1 MKTYFSKV
9 DKAAFEGEIDSKKT
23 GLFILKNDN
32 GLEMSVTNFGARVV
46 ELFVPDRNGDFA
58 DVVLG
63 HASLDKYVNFPGER
77 FYGATIGRFGNRIAG
92 GKFTLNG
99 KEYTLPQNDGNN
111 CLHGGIKGFDMKVW
125 DILEIAPDMLKFGLV
140 SPDGDQG
147 FPAELKVT
155 MTYRLTS
162 DNRFEVEHLAE
173 SDADTVVNLTHH
185 SFFNLRGEGNGDV
198 NAHIMQINADKYTP
212 VKSDLIPTGEIA
224 DVSGPPFDFRSPTP
238 IGARVN
244 DENEQLARGRGYDH
258 NWVLGNFTG
267 AVRLVASLYD
277 PASGRKMEILTD
289 QPGIQFY
296 SGNFF
301 NDGSCGKFGRKIG
314 YRGAVALETQHFPD
328 APNHPQFPSTL
339 LRPGETYTQTCI
351 YRFCVCP

>member
-32 GLEMSVTNFGARVV
+32 GLELSVTNFGARVV
-46 ELFVPDRNGDFA
+46 ELFVPDRNG

-173 SDADTVVNLTHH
+173 SDAD
-185 SFFNLRGEGNGDV
+185 
-198 NAHIMQINADKYTP
+198 KYTP

-224 DVSGPPFDFRSPTP
+224 DVSGTPFDFRSPTP

-258 NWVLGNFTG
+258 NWVLNRKIPEALEFAAKVLEPDSGRVLEVYTTEPAMQFYGGNFLNG
-267 AVRLVASLYD
+267 E
-277 PASGRKMEILTD
+277 M
-289 QPGIQFY
+289 
-296 SGNFF
+296 
-301 NDGSCGKFGRKIG
+301 GKNGKPYI
-314 YRGAVALETQHFPD
+314 YRGAFALETQHFPD
-328 APNHPQFPSTL
+328 SPNQPEFPSTL
-339 LRPGETYTQTCI
+339 LRAGEKYCH
-351 YRFCVCP
+351 VCSYNFSVE

>member
-32 GLEMSVTNFGARVV
+32 GLELSVTNFGARVV
-46 ELFVPDRNGDFA
+46 ELFVPDRNGNFA

-147 FPAELKVT
+147 FPGEARIRVT
-155 MTYRLTS
+155 YTLQADGLEIVY
-162 DNRFEVEHLAE
+162 
-173 SDADTVVNLTHH
+173 DASCNQDTVFNMTNHTY
-185 SFFNLRGEGNGDV
+185 FNLAGHDHPEAAMDQVLTLPGRYFNPDDAEN
-198 NAHIMQINADKYTP
+198 
-212 VKSDLIPTGEIA
+212 IPTGEQRRV
-224 DVSGPPFDFRSPTP
+224 DGTPMDFRSPKP
-238 IGARVN
+238 IGQDLHADYEPLHLQN
-244 DENEQLARGRGYDH
+244 GYDH
-258 NWVLGNFTG
+258 NFEVYTNPCAIL
-267 AVRLVASLYD
+267 SD
-277 PASGRKMEILTD
+277 PESGRTLAISTD
-289 QPGIQFY
+289 CPGIQLY
-296 SGNFF
+296 SGNFL
-301 NDGSCGKFGRKIG
+301 DTTGKGGVHYGKNSG
-314 YRGAVALETQHFPD
+314 VALETQFAPD
-328 APNHPQFPSTL
+328 SLHHPDWPQPVTPAGTVYHSRTFYKLSW
-339 LRPGETYTQTCI
+339 
-351 YRFCVCP
+351 

>member
-1 MKTYFSKV
+1 
-9 DKAAFEGEIDSKKT
+9 
-23 GLFILKNDN
+23 
-32 GLEMSVTNFGARVV
+32 
-46 ELFVPDRNGDFA
+46 
-58 DVVLG
+58 
-63 HASLDKYVNFPGER
+63 
-77 FYGATIGRFGNRIAG
+77 
-92 GKFTLNG
+92 
-99 KEYTLPQNDGNN
+99 
-111 CLHGGIKGFDMKVW
+111 MKVW

-224 DVSGPPFDFRSPTP
+224 DVSGTPFDFRSPTP

-258 NWVLGNFTG
+258 NWVLNRKIPEALEFAAKVLEPDSGRVLEVYTTEPAMQFYGGNFLNG
-267 AVRLVASLYD
+267 E
-277 PASGRKMEILTD
+277 M
-289 QPGIQFY
+289 
-296 SGNFF
+296 
-301 NDGSCGKFGRKIG
+301 GKNGKPYI
-314 YRGAVALETQHFPD
+314 YRGAFALETQHFPD
-328 APNHPQFPSTL
+328 SPNQPEFPSTL
-339 LRPGETYTQTCI
+339 LRAGEKYCH
-351 YRFCVCP
+351 VCSYNFSVE

>member
-32 GLEMSVTNFGARVV
+32 GLELSVTNFGARVV
-46 ELFVPDRNGDFA
+46 ELFAPDRNGNFA

-63 HASLDKYVNFPGER
+63 HASLEKYVNFPGER

-224 DVSGPPFDFRSPTP
+224 DVSGTPFDFRLPTP

-258 NWVLGNFTG
+258 NWVLNRKIPEALEFAAKVSEPESGRVLEVYTTEPAMQFYGGNFLNG
-267 AVRLVASLYD
+267 
-277 PASGRKMEILTD
+277 EI
-289 QPGIQFY
+289 
-296 SGNFF
+296 
-301 NDGSCGKFGRKIG
+301 GKNGKPYI
-314 YRGAVALETQHFPD
+314 YRGAFALETQHFPD
-328 APNHPQFPSTL
+328 SPNQPEFPSTL
-339 LRPGETYTQTCI
+339 LRAGEKYCH
-351 YRFCVCP
+351 VCSYNFSVE

>member
-32 GLEMSVTNFGARVV
+32 GLELSVTNFGARVV
-46 ELFVPDRNGDFA
+46 ELFVPDRNGNFA

-162 DNRFEVEHLAE
+162 DNRFEL
-173 SDADTVVNLTHH
+173 
-185 SFFNLRGEGNGDV
+185 
-198 NAHIMQINADKYTP
+198 
-212 VKSDLIPTGEIA
+212 
-224 DVSGPPFDFRSPTP
+224 
-238 IGARVN
+238 
-244 DENEQLARGRGYDH
+244 
-258 NWVLGNFTG
+258 
-267 AVRLVASLYD
+267 
-277 PASGRKMEILTD
+277 
-289 QPGIQFY
+289 
-296 SGNFF
+296 
-301 NDGSCGKFGRKIG
+301 
-314 YRGAVALETQHFPD
+314 
-328 APNHPQFPSTL
+328 
-339 LRPGETYTQTCI
+339 
-351 YRFCVCP
+351 